1 MDVNPE
7 ERARGK
13 TQELSL
19 CSFVVAAGGGS
30 PVKINVLDAP
40 GHRNYVGEM
49 IDGSSRADVGI
60 LVVSARS
67 GEFEAGFRGGQ
78 TREHLRLLRAS
89 SSVGKLVVL
98 VNKMDEVG
106 WESGRLAEITRKLS
120 KFIGGLFGEY
130 TVIPVSGMGGDNLVK
145 RREGSERTLLEEL
158 TEYGSVSGNTNKGS
172 NSNKGSNNNKGS
184 NDNNNN
190 SNYGNSNYTNQLNA
204 LVVERSRTSC
214 AIKIEAGVLRTNEEY
229 SLVSQGGTQVVV
241 VSEVRDEED
250 EEADGSLLRGVYR
263 IRLSRAVEA
272 AVGSRIVDGALAERV
287 VSRNRIVAVIG
298 VYGDCSKCVTVGYSG
313 VMHMN
318 GVSVG
323 VKVTGI
329 WDTGKRKRRVAPVG
343 EKSIVRIEI
352 KDGIVVDRRKRER
365 FSLRDEDAT
374 VGIGEIIG

>member
-1 MDVNPE
+1 
-7 ERARGK
+7 
-13 TQELSL
+13 
-19 CSFVVAAGGGS
+19 
-30 PVKINVLDAP
+30 
-40 GHRNYVGEM
+40 
-49 IDGSSRADVGI
+49 
-60 LVVSARS
+60 
-67 GEFEAGFRGGQ
+67 
-78 TREHLRLLRAS
+78 
-89 SSVGKLVVL
+89 
-98 VNKMDEVG
+98 MDEVG

-158 TEYGSVSGNTNKGS
+158 TEYGSGSG
-172 NSNKGSNNNKGS
+172 NSNKGNNSNT
-184 NDNNNN
+184 NNN
-190 SNYGNSNYTNQLNA
+190 SNYDNSNYGNNDNTNQLNA

-329 WDTGKRKRRVAPVG
+329 WDTGKKRRVAPVG